1 MSSFRDKLVDIQKEL
16 QFYKRNQNDLLS
28 IYAKDRLQKSNK
40 QFYNDIN
47 NSINMLLT
55 YDTKRVARRMLD
67 LNV

>member
-16 QFYKRNQNDLLS
+16 QFYKRNHNDLLS

-47 NSINMLLT
+47 NSIDMLLT